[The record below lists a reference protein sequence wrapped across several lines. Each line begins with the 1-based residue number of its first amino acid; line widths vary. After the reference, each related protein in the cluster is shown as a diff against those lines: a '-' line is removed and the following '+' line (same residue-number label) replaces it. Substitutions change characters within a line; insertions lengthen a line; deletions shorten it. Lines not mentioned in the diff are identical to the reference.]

1 MIKPILCAPALV
13 LMTLVTFMPGELRAQ
28 GASPAPLAKVTLSG
42 DAAKRTLTK
51 MQINADAAR
60 AIVDGCVEYSKAN
73 NQTVA
78 VFVLAPNGDIVDAHT
93 MDGVLPIGVE
103 TGLLKAKTVLYARSS
118 SRAVAE
124 RFNNVDGRVIRLD
137 LGKASG
143 LAYYFVGGGL
153 PIVVEDQMIGAVGQL
168 ERLRLFGVEVVGER
182 WTARRLQEAERL
194 ASQRTLPPRRLGHP
208 PQRSRE
214 ALVGDRAGEQLQRD
228 PALGDPVRRGLIEG
242 DRDPPAR
249 PSRDDPG
256 GRVLR
261 HLAPLHHPDR

>member
-1 MIKPILCAPALV
+1 MIKPILCAPALM

-153 PIVVEDQMIGAVGQL
+153 PIVVEDQMIGAVG
-168 ERLRLFGVEVVGER
+168 VGGGSADEQCAHAGL
-182 WTARRLQEAERL
+182 TKALGPQPP
-194 ASQRTLPPRRLGHP
+194 LPP
-208 PQRSRE
+208 
-214 ALVGDRAGEQLQRD
+214 
-228 PALGDPVRRGLIEG
+228 PATPSATPTGRG
-242 DRDPPAR
+242 R
-249 PSRDDPG
+249 G
-256 GRVLR
+256 GQ
-261 HLAPLHHPDR
+261 

>member
-1 MIKPILCAPALV
+1 MIRFIMCAALV
-13 LMTLVTFMPGELRAQ
+13 FMMVVTFMPGDLRAQ
-28 GASPAPLAKVTLSG
+28 GASPAPLARVTLSG
-42 DAAKRTLTK
+42 DAAKRTMTK

-60 AIVDGCVEYSKAN
+60 AVVDGCVEYSKAN

-153 PIVVEDQMIGAVGQL
+153 PIVVEEQMIGAVG
-168 ERLRLFGVEVVGER
+168 VGGGSADEQCAHAGL
-182 WTARRLQEAERL
+182 TKALGPQPP
-194 ASQRTLPPRRLGHP
+194 LPP
-208 PQRSRE
+208 
-214 ALVGDRAGEQLQRD
+214 
-228 PALGDPVRRGLIEG
+228 PAAPSAAPTGRG
-242 DRDPPAR
+242 R
-249 PSRDDPG
+249 G
-256 GRVLR
+256 GQ
-261 HLAPLHHPDR
+261 